1 MDDQFDESRHTIA
14 TACRVMAHRGL
25 VQDILGHI
33 SLRIDEEHLLVRCRG
48 PEEAGLAFTLPSDV
62 RLVEQSSARIVDDPS
77 EAYTPPSELPLH
89 LAVLR
94 AQPKTKAVV
103 HAHPQDVV
111 AASLA
116 ALELVPC
123 VGAYNIP
130 AARLAKAGIPT
141 HPRSVLIRTERLA
154 AEMAASMGGAAAV
167 VLTGHGLVTAG
178 SSVAD
183 AVLRALD
190 VQTLARLTLAVNAVG
205 KNTESIPD
213 ADFAELPD
221 LGSGFNEITLWRHHV
236 AALTAD
242 GLALDQ

>member
-1 MDDQFDESRHTIA
+1 MGDQLSESRYSIA
-14 TACRVMAHRGL
+14 MACRIMAHRGL
-25 VQDILGHI
+25 VEDILGHI
-33 SLRIDEEHLLVRCRG
+33 SLRVDEEHLLVRCRG
-48 PEEAGLAFTLPSDV
+48 PEEAGLAFTHPSDV
-62 RLVEQSSARIVDDPS
+62 RLVEQVSGRITDDPNGVYS
-77 EAYTPPSELPLH
+77 APSELPIH

-94 AQPKTKAVV
+94 AQPETKAVV
-103 HAHPQDVV
+103 HAHPPDVV

-116 ALELVPC
+116 KLDLVPC

-130 AARLAKAGIPT
+130 AARLAEAGIAS
-141 HPRSVLIRTERLA
+141 HPRSVLIRNERLA
-154 AEMAASMGGAAAV
+154 AEMTASMGGARAV

-190 VQTLARLTLAVNAVG
+190 VQTLARLTLAVHAVG
-205 KNTESIPD
+205 KNTEPIPD
-213 ADFAELPD
+213 EDFAELPD
-221 LGSGFNEITLWRHHV
+221 LGSGFNETTLWRHHV

>member
-1 MDDQFDESRHTIA
+1 MDDQLSESRHSIA

-25 VQDILGHI
+25 VEDILGHI
-33 SLRIDEEHLLVRCRG
+33 SLRVDEEHLLIRCRG

-62 RLVEQSSARIVDDPS
+62 RLVELTSGRIADDPS
-77 EAYTPPSELPLH
+77 GVYAPPSELPIH

-94 AQPKTKAVV
+94 SQPEAKAVV
-103 HAHPQDVV
+103 HAHPPDVV
-111 AASLA
+111 TVSLA
-116 ALELVPC
+116 DLALLPC

-141 HPRSVLIRTERLA
+141 HPRSVLIRSERLA
-154 AEMAASMGGAAAV
+154 AEMAASMGGAQAV

-190 VQTLARLTLAVNAVG
+190 VQTLARHTLAVHAVG
-205 KNTESIPD
+205 KNTKPIPD
-213 ADFAELPD
+213 EDFAELPD
-221 LGSGFNEITLWRHHV
+221 LGPGFNEITLWRHHV

-242 GLALDQ
+242 GLALDT